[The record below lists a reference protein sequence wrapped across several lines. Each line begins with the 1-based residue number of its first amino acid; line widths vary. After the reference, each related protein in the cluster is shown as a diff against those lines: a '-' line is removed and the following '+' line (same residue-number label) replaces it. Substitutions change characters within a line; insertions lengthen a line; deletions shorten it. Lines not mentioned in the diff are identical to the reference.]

1 MVRLVAPNEPPV
13 LFITRH
19 FMWITPTA
27 DTLKARI
34 SGPEFE
40 ALKSAARAAGQNAD
54 TMVADCLSRIVAL
67 IRGYCGGRHVLGAEG
82 TIPDELESALGAL
95 FVVEFITRL
104 PGMTKLLDA
113 NRTKAKED
121 SLQLLR
127 DVAAARFAIVPPVT
141 PAPDASQ
148 SGGPGITLAS
158 SSTRQ
163 ATRNHLDGLL

>member
-1 MVRLVAPNEPPV
+1 
-13 LFITRH
+13 
-19 FMWITPTA
+19 MWTTPTVT
-27 DTLKARI
+27 TLKARI

-54 TMVADCLSRIVAL
+54 TMVTDCLARIVAL

-82 TIPDELESALGAL
+82 TIPDELESALGSL

-121 SLQLLR
+121 ALQLLR
-127 DVAAARFAIVPPVT
+127 DVSAGRFAIVPPET
-141 PAPDASQ
+141 PAADNQQA
-148 SGGPGITLAS
+148 GGPGITLV
-158 SSTRQ
+158 SSTTRT
-163 ATRNHLDGLL
+163 ATRTNLDGLL